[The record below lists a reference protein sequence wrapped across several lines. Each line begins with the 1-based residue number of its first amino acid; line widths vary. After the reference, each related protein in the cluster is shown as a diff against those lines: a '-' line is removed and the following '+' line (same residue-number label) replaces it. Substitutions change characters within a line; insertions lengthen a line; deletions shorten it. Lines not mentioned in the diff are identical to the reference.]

1 MPTDSDVLCLRNG
14 TLATDNER
22 NGLWFLWF
30 YFCFLGYTLYQNVPV
45 GSCSRFEQEEKHSV
59 VFKLNW
65 KRPVGT
71 WPLQLNW
78 RKLATLMLGFCT
90 VLHCFVGK
98 EDSSAVNSELL
109 EYQKWE
115 FYSFRLCCHSR
126 LLVAVVLVV
135 AIVLSL
141 AEVSNLLVAN
151 EDNFL
156 KYEYTNEVSSHQEV
170 LYTFCFYPG
179 AHTTAVTSL
188 LTVKCRIGAVVSFSV
203 TMQVAASAGTSY

>member
-1 MPTDSDVLCLRNG
+1 M
-14 TLATDNER
+14 
-22 NGLWFLWF
+22 
-30 YFCFLGYTLYQNVPV
+30 
-45 GSCSRFEQEEKHSV
+45 FE
-59 VFKLNW
+59 LDW

-78 RKLATLMLGFCT
+78 RKLATLVLG

-98 EDSSAVNSELL
+98 VDSSAVNSKLL

-115 FYSFRLCCHSR
+115 FCGFRLCCYSTSCSP
-126 LLVAVVLVV
+126 VV

-156 KYEYTNEVSSHQEV
+156 KYEYDNEVSSYQKV
-170 LYTFCFYPG
+170 LYTFCYYQG
-179 AHTTAVTSL
+179 ANTTAVTGF
-188 LTVKCRIGAVVSFSV
+188 LTVKCRIGAAVSFSV
-203 TMQVAASAGTSY
+203 TMQVVASLLKQAINMFYNYNPTIHCASTTVMMEKHNG